1 MSSELRV
8 CGRCHVAK
16 PIGEFTVKNAARGTY
31 RSYCRPCCR
40 EYGKEHYRK
49 NLAAYMSR
57 ARTRATIDRKR
68 NREYVAEYL
77 STHPCL
83 DCGESD
89 PVVLEFDHR
98 DPARKRND
106 VGRLIH
112 TSALNTLKAEIEKC
126 DVRCGNCHRI
136 RTSEQYGWYRLYETE
151 LAYRV

>member
-16 PIGEFTVKNAARGTY
+16 PIAEFPIKNAARGTY

-49 NLAAYMSR
+49 NLAVYMSR
-57 ARTRATIDRKR
+57 ARMRSTIDRKR
-68 NREYVAEYL
+68 NRDYVAEYL

-83 DCGESD
+83 DCGERD

-98 DPARKRND
+98 DPAQKRNE

-112 TSALNTLKAEIEKC
+112 TSALSTLQAEIEKC

-136 RTSEQYGWYRLYETE
+136 RTSEQYGWYRLYETDI
-151 LAYRV
+151 AYRF

>member
-16 PIGEFTVKNAARGTY
+16 PISEFRIKNAARGTY
-31 RSYCRPCCR
+31 RSYCRPCWR

-98 DPARKRND
+98 DPAQKRND

-112 TSALNTLKAEIEKC
+112 TSVLNTLKAEIEKC